1 MATFDFFR
9 SVRSTGVVCTR
20 TLFEG
25 AVQAPALRK
34 LLQQIA
40 AETDDERR
48 AELKKRLPVVT
59 WQAHF
64 PSGRRKNADAQ
75 PSGLFM
81 VDIDH
86 VDDPKGLY
94 EERIKPLIKRPTPA
108 PSREGGEA
116 LPLTGEQGG
125 GLEQSE
131 ALPLTGE
138 RGEGLLLPILAVH
151 QTPSTKGLRIVA
163 VCDPALDIA
172 GNQQRVADVLGVE
185 IDSVCKDLAR
195 SSFLVSKEYFY
206 YLDEAIWRPTPK
218 TSRPTPCPSREG
230 GEEDPSK
237 SPREGRL
244 VSAESPRSPL
254 PSITG
259 GVGGGSSLPLTGEQ
273 GGGLLSYLG
282 IPYSTIIKK
291 WWEIHYGGQE
301 PVKSN
306 RDTLTF
312 ELACNLRHICGF
324 SRELLDK
331 VIPCYDGFPQE
342 EKMKCIDSALKEKIT
357 RMPPRLHQVLL
368 SIKAENA
375 DNLRLV
381 QALDEAEERD
391 EQHYI
396 NRIPSAALAMGV
408 RDSLEGLPRTMHMPA
423 LIGIG
428 PMIGALATGVR
439 LDVHGEMRHLNL
451 TAYIVGEAASNKS
464 KLDALYL
471 LWMGKLIREDDEALR
486 QEQEYLQLRER
497 RKNAKEQPQDP
508 KVLIRCQ
515 SLRTSI
521 AQLLTR
527 LQQSQGKHLYSY
539 TSEADQLSQNSSAAW
554 ANTSVLQRDAYDNGS
569 YSTDFAN
576 GKSMGVVIHKVLWN
590 MTLCCTP
597 DALYRAHRN
606 YTNGAITRL
615 AIGRTP
621 DNTYTPLADS
631 QSRSQQAEENIARV
645 AEVLEL
651 MQGDLVLPLLEKRCR
666 AWLERVRLETL
677 KNDDKARARL
687 RMRAPVTAMR
697 YTACFMLCAY
707 AGDLLR
713 QLDDNTGDKP
723 AWADGCQTAKEY
735 LEAHPDALNDALQ
748 AYQTDAMLT
757 LFDTLADYTLDMLL
771 LYFRTRI
778 EAAYESDDYRVGER
792 NKAGSNDTY
801 YSRLPATFKLADA
814 VTLRGGASYYN
825 AAHMMLKNWIK
836 QGLVVRV
843 EKGVYKKTD

>member
-9 SVRSTGVVCTR
+9 NVRSTGVICTR

-34 LLQQIA
+34 LLAQIA

-48 AELKKRLPVVT
+48 GELKKRLPIVT

-64 PSGRRKNADAQ
+64 PGGRRKNADAQ

-86 VDDPKGLY
+86 VDNPKGLY

-116 LPLTGEQGG
+116 LPLTGE
-125 GLEQSE
+125 
-131 ALPLTGE
+131 

-151 QTPSTKGLRIVA
+151 LTPSTKGLRIVA

-206 YLDEAIWRPTPK
+206 YLDEAIWKPTPK

-282 IPYSTIIKK
+282 IPYSVIIKK
-291 WWEIHYGGQE
+291 WWDIHYGGQE
-301 PVKSN
+301 PVHSN
-306 RDTLTF
+306 RNTLTF
-312 ELACNLRHICGF
+312 ELACALRHITGF
-324 SRELLDK
+324 SRELLDRI
-331 VIPCYDGFPQE
+331 IPCYDGFPEQE
-342 EKMKCIDSALKEKIT
+342 KLACIDSALKERIT

-381 QALDEAEERD
+381 RAIDEAEEQD

-396 NRIPSAALAMGV
+396 NRIPSAALPMGV
-408 RDSLEGLPRTMHMPA
+408 RDSLEGLPRTMALPA

-439 LDVHGEMRHLNL
+439 LDVHGDLRHLNL

-471 LWMGKLIREDDEALR
+471 LWMGKLIREDDEALK
-486 QEQEYLQLRER
+486 QEQEFIRLREQ
-497 RKNAKEQPQDP
+497 RKNAKEQPKDP
-508 KVLIRCQ
+508 QVLVRCQ

-554 ANTSVLQRDAYDNGS
+554 ANTSVLQRDAYDNS
-569 YSTDFAN
+569 AYTTDFAN
-576 GKSMGVVIHKVLWN
+576 GKSTGVVIHKVLWN

-615 AIGRTP
+615 ALARTP
-621 DNTYTPLADS
+621 DNTYAPLADAV
-631 QSRSQQAEENIARV
+631 QRSPQAERNIARV

-651 MQGDLVLPLLEKRCR
+651 MQGDVCLPLLEERCR
-666 AWLERVRLETL
+666 AWLERIRLETL
-677 KNDDKARARL
+677 KNDDRVKARL

-697 YTACFMLCAY
+697 YTVCFMLCAH
-707 AGDLLR
+707 AEALLR
-713 QLDDNTGDKP
+713 QLDDCEGERP

-735 LEAHPDALNDALQ
+735 LEAHTDTLNDALQ
-748 AYQTDAMLT
+748 AYQTPDMLT

-771 LYFRTRI
+771 HYFRTRI
-778 EAAYESDDYRVGER
+778 EAAYEAADYPSGER
-792 NKAGSNDTY
+792 ERTGKNDSY
-801 YSRLPATFKLADA
+801 FSRLPTDFTLADA
-814 VTLRGGASYYN
+814 IAVRGANGSYN
-825 AAHMMLKNWIK
+825 ATYMMLRNWMK
-836 QGLVVRV
+836 QGLVVRTDRGKYRKI
-843 EKGVYKKTD
+843 EKTVITGSAA

>member
-9 SVRSTGVVCTR
+9 NVRSTGVICTR

-40 AETDDERR
+40 AETDNERR
-48 AELKKRLPVVT
+48 AELKKRLPIVT

-86 VDDPKGLY
+86 VDNPRALY
-94 EERIKPLIKRPTPA
+94 DERVKPLIKDCESA
-108 PSREGGEA
+108 
-116 LPLTGEQGG
+116 
-125 GLEQSE
+125 GLD
-131 ALPLTGE
+131 
-138 RGEGLLLPILAVH
+138 ILAVH
-151 QTPSTKGLRIVA
+151 LTPSTKGLRIVA
-163 VCDPALDIA
+163 VRDPGLDIA
-172 GNQQRVADVLGVE
+172 ANQQRVADALGVE
-185 IDSVCKDLAR
+185 IDAVCKDLAR

-206 YLDEAIWRPTPK
+206 YLDERIWEASPKSSPKGKDFKSPLLHVQADLQSACDEKRICNPQPEDGANGEGLQIPLSDAAGLQIRPNDITP
-218 TSRPTPCPSREG
+218 PLG
-230 GEEDPSK
+230 GEGE
-237 SPREGRL
+237 
-244 VSAESPRSPL
+244 A
-254 PSITG
+254 
-259 GVGGGSSLPLTGEQ
+259 SLQEASGEA
-273 GGGLLSYLG
+273 YLG
-282 IPYSTIIKK
+282 IPYAHIIRR

-301 PVKSN
+301 PVHSN
-306 RDTLTF
+306 RNTLTF
-312 ELACNLRHICGF
+312 ELACALRHITGF
-324 SRELLDK
+324 SRELLDRI
-331 VIPCYDGFPQE
+331 IPCYDGFPEQE
-342 EKMKCIDSALKEKIT
+342 KLACIDSALKERIT

-381 QALDEAEERD
+381 RAIDEAEEQD

-396 NRIPSAALAMGV
+396 NRIPSAALPMGV
-408 RDSLEGLPRTMHMPA
+408 RDSLEGLPRTMALPA

-439 LDVHGEMRHLNL
+439 LDVHGDLRHLNL

-471 LWMGKLIREDDEALR
+471 LWMGKLIREDDEALK
-486 QEQEYLQLRER
+486 QEQEYLRLREQ
-497 RKNAKEQPQDP
+497 RKNAKEQPKDP
-508 KVLIRCQ
+508 QVLVRCQ

-554 ANTSVLQRDAYDNGS
+554 ANTSVLQRDAYDNS
-569 YSTDFAN
+569 AYTTDFAN
-576 GKSMGVVIHKVLWN
+576 GKSTGVVIHKVLWN

-615 AIGRTP
+615 ALARTP
-621 DNTYTPLADS
+621 DNTYAPLADAV
-631 QSRSQQAEENIARV
+631 QRSTQAEQNIARV

-651 MQGDLVLPLLEKRCR
+651 MQGDVCLPLLEGRCR
-666 AWLERVRLETL
+666 AWLERIRLESL
-677 KNDDKARARL
+677 KNDDRVKARL

-697 YTACFMLCAY
+697 YTVCFMLCAH
-707 AGDLLR
+707 AEALLR
-713 QLDDNTGDKP
+713 QLDDCEGERP

-735 LEAHPDALNDALQ
+735 LEAHPDALGEALQ
-748 AYQTDAMLT
+748 AYQTPDMLT

-771 LYFRTRI
+771 HFFRTRI
-778 EAAYESDDYRVGER
+778 EAAYEAADYPSGER
-792 NKAGSNDTY
+792 EKRGTNDTY
-801 YSRLPATFKLADA
+801 YSKLPVEFDISDA
-814 VTLRGGASYYN
+814 VAVRGAKGSYN
-825 AAHMMLKNWIK
+825 STNQMLHNWVR
-836 QGLVVRV
+836 QGLVERIDRGTYRKT
-843 EKGVYKKTD
+843 EKAVILKEAA

>member
-9 SVRSTGVVCTR
+9 NVRSTGVICTR

-34 LLQQIA
+34 LLAQIA

-48 AELKKRLPVVT
+48 GELKKRLPIVT

-64 PSGRRKNADAQ
+64 PGGRRKNADAQ

-86 VDDPKGLY
+86 VDNPKGLY

-108 PSREGGEA
+108 
-116 LPLTGEQGG
+116 
-125 GLEQSE
+125 
-131 ALPLTGE
+131 
-138 RGEGLLLPILAVH
+138 
-151 QTPSTKGLRIVA
+151 
-163 VCDPALDIA
+163 
-172 GNQQRVADVLGVE
+172 
-185 IDSVCKDLAR
+185 
-195 SSFLVSKEYFY
+195 
-206 YLDEAIWRPTPK
+206 
-218 TSRPTPCPSREG
+218 PSREG

-282 IPYSTIIKK
+282 IPYSVIIKK
-291 WWEIHYGGQE
+291 WWDIHYGGQE
-301 PVKSN
+301 PVHSN
-306 RDTLTF
+306 RNTLTF
-312 ELACNLRHICGF
+312 ELACALRHITGF
-324 SRELLDK
+324 SRELLDRI
-331 VIPCYDGFPQE
+331 IPCYDGFPEQE
-342 EKMKCIDSALKEKIT
+342 KLACIDSALKERIT

-381 QALDEAEERD
+381 RAIDEAEEQD

-396 NRIPSAALAMGV
+396 NRIPSAALPMGV
-408 RDSLEGLPRTMHMPA
+408 RDSLEGLPRTMALPA

-439 LDVHGEMRHLNL
+439 LDVHGDLRHLNL

-471 LWMGKLIREDDEALR
+471 LWMGKLIREDDEALK
-486 QEQEYLQLRER
+486 QEQEFIRLREQ
-497 RKNAKEQPQDP
+497 RKNAKEQPKDP
-508 KVLIRCQ
+508 QVLVRCQ

-554 ANTSVLQRDAYDNGS
+554 ANTSVLQRDAYDNS
-569 YSTDFAN
+569 AYTTDFAN
-576 GKSMGVVIHKVLWN
+576 GKSTGVVIHKVLWN

-615 AIGRTP
+615 ALARTP
-621 DNTYTPLADS
+621 DNTYAPLADAV
-631 QSRSQQAEENIARV
+631 QRSPQAERNIARV

-651 MQGDLVLPLLEKRCR
+651 MQGDVCLPLLEERCR
-666 AWLERVRLETL
+666 AWLERIRLETL
-677 KNDDKARARL
+677 KNDDRVKARL

-697 YTACFMLCAY
+697 YTVCFMLCAH
-707 AGDLLR
+707 AEALLR
-713 QLDDNTGDKP
+713 QLDDCEGERP

-735 LEAHPDALNDALQ
+735 LEAHTDTLNDALQ
-748 AYQTDAMLT
+748 AYQTPDMLT

-771 LYFRTRI
+771 HYFRTRI
-778 EAAYESDDYRVGER
+778 EAAYEAADYPSGER
-792 NKAGSNDTY
+792 ERTGKNDSY
-801 YSRLPATFKLADA
+801 FSRLPTDFTLADA
-814 VTLRGGASYYN
+814 IAVRGANGSYN
-825 AAHMMLKNWIK
+825 ATYMMLRNWMK
-836 QGLVVRV
+836 QGLVVRTDRGKYRKI
-843 EKGVYKKTD
+843 EKTVITGSAA